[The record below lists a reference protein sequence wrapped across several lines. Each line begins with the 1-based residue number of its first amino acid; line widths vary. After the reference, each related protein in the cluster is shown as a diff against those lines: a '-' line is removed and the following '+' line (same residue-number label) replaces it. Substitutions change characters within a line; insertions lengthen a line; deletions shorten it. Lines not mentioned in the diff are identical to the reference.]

1 MTGDGMDGGPLL
13 LQPALKVKVWGG
25 RRLATAGVALPDAQ
39 PYGEAWL
46 LHDSATVAQGPLAGR
61 SLGDLLQQHGAA
73 LAGPEGRPC
82 RGLAAAGQAAGRLRV
97 AVAAGAPGRRLGA
110 AAGGGTQGQD

>member
-1 MTGDGMDGGPLL
+1 MDGGPLL

-46 LHDSATVAQGPLAGR
+46 LHDSATVAEGPLAGR
-61 SLGDLLQQHGAA
+61 SLGDLLAA
-73 LAGPEGRPC
+73 ARRCAGRAGGRPC

-97 AVAAGAPGRRLGA
+97 AVSAGTPGRRLGA
-110 AAGGGTQGQD
+110 AAGG